1 MTMDPEQDRTEEHV
15 VIDLSQVR
23 ATRRR
28 EEIDSRRAHPSYPSD
43 APGRVWRVLMRH
55 ELDHEQWGTTSS

>member
-1 MTMDPEQDRTEEHV
+1 MTMDAELDHTDENV
-15 VIDLSQVR
+15 VIDLTQVR

-28 EEIDSRRAHPSYPSD
+28 EEIDSRRAHPSYPGD

-55 ELDHEQWGTTSS
+55 ELDHEQWGTTGS

>member
-1 MTMDPEQDRTEEHV
+1 MDPEQDHTDEHV
-15 VIDLSQVR
+15 VIDLGQVR

-28 EEIDSRRAHPSYPSD
+28 EEMASRRAHPSHGAE